1 MKLRLFLEKSQVS
14 YKFFRFSQAIEAPIR
29 HFNPLCKG
37 RYPGSQGVRKGG
49 S

>member
-1 MKLRLFLEKSQVS
+1 MGQIFKTFIKE
-14 YKFFRFSQAIEAPIR
+14 IEGLKAPY
-29 HFNPLCKG
+29 PYCKG